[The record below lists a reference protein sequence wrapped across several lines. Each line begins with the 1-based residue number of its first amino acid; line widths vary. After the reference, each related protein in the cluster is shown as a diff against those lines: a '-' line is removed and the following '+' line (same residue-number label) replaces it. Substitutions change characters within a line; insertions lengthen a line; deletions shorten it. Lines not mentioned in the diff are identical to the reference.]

1 MSLLFLILFIPASV
15 FAYSEYLIP
24 SGQNIGIMLKSNNV
38 LVVGSYKIGSYDVLK
53 DTDIQIGD
61 KITSINGVEI
71 TNAKK
76 LQEVI
81 EDIDKD
87 MITVG
92 IIRDTQELTVNIPLY
107 HDENVLK
114 TGLYV
119 RDSIRGVAS
128 LSYLDIQDDGTVLYG
143 ALGHEILEKSSK
155 TKFDA
160 DSGTIYSS
168 VVTGITK
175 SSAGSPG
182 EKNARS
188 NSKDVL
194 GTVVENTKKGVFGVY
209 TGEIPNTKKYKVAS
223 FSDVVT
229 GPAKMLTV
237 ISDDEVQE
245 FDINIIKV
253 NETSDTKNILFE
265 VTDEELLSKTGGI
278 VQGMSGSPII
288 QGDYIIGAVNYVLVE
303 SPTKGY
309 GIFITNMLEEAY
321 N

>member
-1 MSLLFLILFIPASV
+1 MLFLILFIPVSV
-15 FAYSEYLIP
+15 FAYSKYLIP

-53 DTDIQIGD
+53 ETELRVGD
-61 KITSINGVEI
+61 KITTVNGLKI
-71 TNAKK
+71 TNTKE

-81 EDIDKD
+81 EEIDQD
-87 MITVG
+87 MVTVG
-92 IIRDTQELTVNIPLY
+92 VIRNNQELTINIPLY
-107 HDENVLK
+107 HENNVLK

-155 TKFDA
+155 TLFATD
-160 DSGTIYSS
+160 DGVIFSS
-168 VVTGITK
+168 TVTGVTK
-175 SSAGSPG
+175 STQGSPG

-194 GTVVENTKKGVFGVY
+194 GTVVENTKHGVFGVY
-209 TGEIPNTKKYKVAS
+209 TGKVPDVKKYQVAS
-223 FSDVVT
+223 FEDIKL

-237 ISDDEVQE
+237 ISGNKVEE

-265 VTDEELLSKTGGI
+265 VTDEKLLSKTGGI

-288 QGDYIIGAVNYVLVE
+288 QGDYIIGAVNYVLVD

-309 GIFITNMLEEAY
+309 GIFIRNMLEEAY